1 MLEARVNTSLED
13 YLDINF
19 TNLKFLIYILRMY
32 MLRLSHLR
40 ESRWNKIRHRI
51 FNVVQRWYNVGVRR
65 WNNVESTLHNVVSIL
80 SQRWYGIISMLFQ
93 CGLNVSGSYIK
104 TNLASEKYRFAERFV
119 SFILLNEKI
128 FFTIY

>member
-65 WNNVESTLHNVVSIL
+65 WNNVESTLHNLDTTIFQRCTTLFQYCLNVDMAL
-80 SQRWYGIISMLFQ
+80 SQCYSNVASTSVEAISKPIWIVKSTDLQ
-93 CGLNVSGSYIK
+93 KDS
-104 TNLASEKYRFAERFV
+104 
-119 SFILLNEKI
+119 
-128 FFTIY
+128 